1 MHHVS
6 YDSKRRVINNHLHRA
21 ITINNAQQVLISKV
35 LAHTL
40 SVQGMSS
47 FYPILKEKIIKILRY
62 WLGFHV
68 QCILIQHDKILHR
81 SSNSSLTY
89 TYIWN
94 THYFV
99 SWSSFSLYHKHTR
112 IPTVSLLLYLLLSHC
127 VASIICV
134 CI

>member
-47 FYPILKEKIIKILRY
+47 FYLILKEKFIKILRY

-68 QCILIQHDKILHR
+68 QCILIQHDKTLHR

-94 THYFV
+94 ILTTLFLDLLSLCTIRTHIP
-99 SWSSFSLYHKHTR
+99 SLSLYL
-112 IPTVSLLLYLLLSHC
+112 ILSYC
-127 VASIICV
+127 IASIICV